1 MRREVLEP
9 RLAERLQKQYFMERL
24 PADLG
29 ELVEHV
35 KKKTISTPGGREMIA
50 SIREGKMTLG
60 QTDQDRGQSIVSPSG
75 EEVKVMCG
83 YDALGSALLRGEGL
97 VKATCFH
104 CGEQMEIQ
112 IRERKV
118 VETSNPSIL
127 FWLGDGPKGIPICD
141 HYNLFPDRKHL
152 DSWLET
158 NKEELGIAL
167 SLEDAVGFL
176 KESSDGL

>member
-35 KKKTISTPGGREMIA
+35 KKKTRSTPGGREMIA

-60 QTDQDRGQSIVSPSG
+60 QTNQDRGQSIVSPSG

-104 CGEQMEIQ
+104 CGERMEIQ
-112 IRERKV
+112 IRDSKV

-127 FWLGDGPKGIPICD
+127 FWLGDGPRGIPICD

-176 KESSDGL
+176 KESSEGL